1 MADGKP
7 EEGHQTGFPQS
18 PSAFDDDPRVSFSR
32 LDDKY
37 ILETDEGNEYEWDS
51 DLKRWV
57 PVVGIFR
64 PFFLRVAT
72 RQCDLQNLSPT
83 LR

>member
-1 MADGKP
+1 MTMADGDVP

-18 PSAFDDDPRVSFSR
+18 PSAFDADPRVSFSR
-32 LDDKY
+32 LDDKF

-57 PVVGIFR
+57 PVVGT
-64 PFFLRVAT
+64 LS
-72 RQCDLQNLSPT
+72 NLPLT
-83 LR
+83 